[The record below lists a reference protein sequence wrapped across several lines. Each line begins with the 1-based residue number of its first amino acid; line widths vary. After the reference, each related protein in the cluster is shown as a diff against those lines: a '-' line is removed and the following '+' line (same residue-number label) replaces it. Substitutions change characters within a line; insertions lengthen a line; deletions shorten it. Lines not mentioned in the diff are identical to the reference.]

1 MRRTLI
7 ALSLALAA
15 ATPALAQDFPPPPP
29 VGEPK
34 PFRRSCRSRPVDGS
48 EKPVPKRE
56 VDSKI
61 LTGFPMHLDRVMPG
75 MQAWGI

>member
-34 PFRRSCRSRPVDGS
+34 PFKSRLKGEWKAP
-48 EKPVPKRE
+48 
-56 VDSKI
+56 
-61 LTGFPMHLDRVMPG
+61 
-75 MQAWGI
+75 